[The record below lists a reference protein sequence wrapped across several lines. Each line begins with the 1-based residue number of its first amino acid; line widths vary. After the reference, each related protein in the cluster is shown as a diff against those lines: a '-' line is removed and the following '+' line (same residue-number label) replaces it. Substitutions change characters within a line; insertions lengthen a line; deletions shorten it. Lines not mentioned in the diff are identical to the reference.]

1 MINRIVFYLKMN
13 NYSID
18 FTKLG
23 RIGEFFGMLNDRK
36 SRNKIKKSVMAK
48 GNRQEPPYRN
58 SSVKRLLSF
67 MQLNIEEYVLHLLE
81 EKFIR
86 EVSINPADKSFS
98 RIAHPDIYNVETDIL
113 LTNGSEGMTEIIL
126 RDVFIIHNTLENT
139 VKNVGVKVC
148 GFQDFFRCLGK
159 KKFKK
164 LKIFDL
170 RRVERC

>member
-1 MINRIVFYLKMN
+1 M
-13 NYSID
+13 
-18 FTKLG
+18 
-23 RIGEFFGMLNDRK
+23 
-36 SRNKIKKSVMAK
+36 
-48 GNRQEPPYRN
+48 
-58 SSVKRLLSF
+58 
-67 MQLNIEEYVLHLLE
+67 
-81 EKFIR
+81 
-86 EVSINPADKSFS
+86 SINPADKPFG

-113 LTNGSEGMTEIIL
+113 LTDGSECMTEIIL